1 MASSGRLK
9 PQEKGKIS
17 VSVDVRGKSGNL
29 IKTVKVYTNDPN
41 KAVTTLSVKMS
52 VQKNPRTKQ
61 PDHPTG
67 H

>member
-9 PQEKGKIS
+9 PQERGKIS

-29 IKTVKVYTNDPN
+29 TKTVQVYTNDPN
-41 KAVTTLSVKMS
+41 KAVTTLSVKMF
-52 VQKNPRTKQ
+52 VKNPGAKQ